1 MTRVTKCKLI
11 SESRCHYDNKKH
23 NLFKYYIHIYNVIRI
38 EINVKHTQKRRKMK
52 NAKKKQKKQVIKPI
66 IRNVCYCLIRALVIP

>member
-1 MTRVTKCKLI
+1 MYVTRVTKCKLI

-52 NAKKKQKKQVIKPI
+52 NAKNEKKTGDKTNYSK
-66 IRNVCYCLIRALVIP
+66 RLLLFN